1 MIEKKKFLFA
11 VPSKLAV
18 MRVDTNLRLRM
29 NSNKL
34 KSIIRRAV
42 RAQDNMLGKTV
53 ISSCLIL
60 FKTGPD
66 KAVTVSD
73 HAASKRR
80 LEHIT

>member
-1 MIEKKKFLFA
+1 M
-11 VPSKLAV
+11 AV
-18 MRVDTNLRLRM
+18 MRVDTNLRVRM
-29 NSNKL
+29 DINKER
-34 KSIIRRAV
+34 SIIRRAV

-53 ISSCLIL
+53 TSSCLNF

-66 KAVTVSD
+66 KTVSVSD